1 MKNSQETNHLI
12 IGLCIAFSLFF
23 IGLFI
28 YKGLNSISNKDRY
41 VSVRGLSEKEVSADY
56 ATLTISYSEGSND
69 MSGLLSKIE
78 QNNKKVVAFVKS
90 KGLTDSE
97 INVGVASIK
106 DKWNSEYSDGGKK
119 DPIRYFA
126 SVDIKISSSKVAQV
140 QNAQSNEFDL
150 YKQGI
155 NITQQQTYDASGSST
170 YTFPKLNDI
179 KPQMIKESTQNAR
192 RAAEQFANDSHSK
205 LGGIKEASQGQFEIT
220 PTNNPLK
227 LKIRVVSAISFFL
240 E

>member
-1 MKNSQETNHLI
+1 MNDKKELHKLI
-12 IGLCIAFSLFF
+12 IGISIALGLFF
-23 IGLFI
+23 IGFFT
-28 YKGLNSISNKDRY
+28 YKGLYSISNKDRF
-41 VSVRGLSEKEVSADY
+41 VSVRGLSEKEVDADY
-56 ATLTISYSEGSND
+56 ATLTISYTEGSND
-69 MSGLLSKIE
+69 MSELLKKIE
-78 QNNKKVVAFVKS
+78 QNNQKITQFIKS

-170 YTFPKLNDI
+170 YTFTKLNDI

-227 LKIRVVSAISFFL
+227 LKIRVVSSISFFL